1 MILFIIGNGF
11 DRNLK
16 LPTDYRNDLRRILK
30 KNDID
35 RFNIIDN
42 LYFNNNEFLWS
53 QFENKIGNI
62 QEKAINDISESI
74 DDDYQRFFNDN
85 ADPFPNPDP
94 LSD

>member
-16 LPTDYRNDLRRILK
+16 LPTYYRNDLRRILK

-42 LYFNNNEFLWS
+42 LYFNVNCNNKL
-53 QFENKIGNI
+53 NI
-62 QEKAINDISESI
+62 
-74 DDDYQRFFNDN
+74 
-85 ADPFPNPDP
+85 
-94 LSD
+94 